1 MDALWKPSAVTAR
14 TNPPLPILSPP
25 SGGLFLCQCLPQQ
38 AQGLLRGYILEGFA
52 ITTVAGVQD
61 PRPLGRGQ
69 RDKYRTHRLLL
80 RAAGG
85 ARYARSS

>member
-1 MDALWKPSAVTAR
+1 MTVR
-14 TNPPLPILSPP
+14 TNLPLPIILSPP

-38 AQGLLRGYILEGFA
+38 AQGLLRGYILKGFA
-52 ITTVAGVQD
+52 ITTIAGVQY
-61 PRPLGRGQ
+61 PRPLGSGQ

>member
-1 MDALWKPSAVTAR
+1 MPNLGQS
-14 TNPPLPILSPP
+14 
-25 SGGLFLCQCLPQQ
+25 LPQQ
-38 AQGLLRGYILEGFA
+38 AQGLLRGYILEGFT

-85 ARYARSS
+85 ARYARGG

>member
-1 MDALWKPSAVTAR
+1 MAALWKPSAMTAR

-38 AQGLLRGYILEGFA
+38 AQGLLRGDKLKGFA
-52 ITTVAGVQD
+52 IATIAGVQH
-61 PRPLGRGQ
+61 PRPLRRGQ
-69 RDKYRTHRLLL
+69 RDKYRAHRLLL